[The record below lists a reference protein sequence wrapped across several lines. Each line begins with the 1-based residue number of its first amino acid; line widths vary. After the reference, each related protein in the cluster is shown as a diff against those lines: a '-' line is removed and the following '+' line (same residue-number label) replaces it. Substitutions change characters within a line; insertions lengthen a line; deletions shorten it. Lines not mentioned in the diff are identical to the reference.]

1 MGASHMTLISLFGTE
16 FVCVTAFEQS
26 SDSRTW
32 LSPYGW
38 KDAAKEGKKKEKDK
52 KICLLLIEPYK
63 SVC

>member
-38 KDAAKEGKKKEKDK
+38 KDATKEGKKKEKTK
-52 KICLLLIEPYK
+52 RFVFY
-63 SVC
+63 